1 MSEREEFEAQV
12 LSKYPNQDMGRFS
25 DGEYQSV
32 MVQHCWE
39 FWQARAART
48 APVEPVAWVTQ
59 CRNSGLIEQC
69 EPNEKASNPD
79 WTDAFPV
86 YTAPDALQA
95 VGTTSDKYRAELY
108 DEVWQKAR
116 DMGYGNVTDALV
128 DVDRLKQFEA
138 AYMEWSDKTD
148 WVQES
153 AEVRELGKH
162 RADVMRERI
171 ERLQEEKDSAIRIL
185 ARQIDKFHAA
195 LIERDAFKADA
206 ERYQYLKYILDDS
219 PYYIQLL
226 EHIEGDLL
234 DEAIDN
240 SRREH
245 PDFKPEVDHE

>member
-1 MSEREEFEAQV
+1 MSERKNCPTCGEDEPFSGTCGTSTDDTRALCRNTVHDRPVAQWQYF
-12 LSKYPNQDMGRFS
+12 SKGIWSRWMNMDEN
-25 DGEYQSV
+25 DLE
-32 MVQHCWE
+32 
-39 FWQARAART
+39 QARKEGFEVRA
-48 APVEPVAWVTQ
+48 
-59 CRNSGLIEQC
+59 L
-69 EPNEKASNPD
+69 
-79 WTDAFPV
+79 

-95 VGTTSDKYRAELY
+95 
-108 DEVWQKAR
+108 EVE
-116 DMGYGNVTDALV
+116 
-128 DVDRLKQFEA
+128 RLKHFEA
-138 AYMEWSDKTD
+138 AYKEWSDKTD

-185 ARQIDKFHAA
+185 ARQIDKFRAA

-219 PYYIQLL
+219 PYYIQIL
-226 EHIEGDLL
+226 EHTEGDLL

-240 SRREH
+240 SRRDH